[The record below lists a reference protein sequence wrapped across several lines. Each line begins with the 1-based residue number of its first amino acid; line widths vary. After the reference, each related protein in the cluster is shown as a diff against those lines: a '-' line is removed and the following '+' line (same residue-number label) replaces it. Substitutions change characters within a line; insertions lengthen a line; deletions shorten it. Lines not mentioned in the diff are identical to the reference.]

1 LIRVMR
7 RTEANAFY
15 SALKVPPAPDESTA
29 HRDCSTVCAA
39 AAAPAR
45 PWATRGRI

>member
-29 HRDCSTVCAA
+29 HGDCSTVCAA
-39 AAAPAR
+39 AAAPVRVSAAR
-45 PWATRGRI
+45 RRI